1 MATAERDE
9 AKLAAAIAGCL
20 LGTAVG
26 DSMGLPYEELS
37 RQRQQRWFP
46 HIDRQRL
53 AFGKGSISD
62 DTEHACLVAQSLI
75 VSAGDAPAFA
85 RQLARRL
92 QGWLLCLPA
101 GVGSAT
107 LRSIVKLWLGFG
119 WRRSGVFSAGNG
131 PAMRSPIL
139 GVCYGD
145 DLPKLKQL
153 VQISTCMT
161 HSDPKA
167 ERGALAIAIAAYQAR
182 QTQDPS
188 FSLTP
193 DRYYQALQRCF
204 LSNKGDDDRQF
215 LALIERTCHSA
226 AAGES
231 AVTFADDSLGLAKGI
246 SGYIYHTVPVVLQV
260 WLRRPKNY
268 RDAIAEIVALGGD
281 TDTTAA
287 ILGALIGTT
296 VGKAGIPA
304 DWLRDLV
311 AYPRSLTWMETI
323 AGHLAHVCAQGQP
336 QVPIPLPVL
345 PLLLRNLLFL
355 IVVLLHGFR
364 RLLPP
369 Y

>member
-1 MATAERDE
+1 
-9 AKLAAAIAGCL
+9 
-20 LGTAVG
+20 
-26 DSMGLPYEELS
+26 MGLPYEGLS
-37 RQRQQRWFP
+37 RQRQQRWVAR
-46 HIDRQRL
+46 IDRQRL

-62 DTEHACLVAQSLI
+62 DTEHACMVAQSLI
-75 VSAGDAPAFA
+75 VSAGEAPMFA

-101 GVGSAT
+101 GVGFAT

-131 PAMRSPIL
+131 PAMRSPLL

-153 VQISTCMT
+153 VQLSTRMT

-167 ERGALAIAIAAYQAR
+167 ERGALAIAIAAYQVR
-182 QTQDPS
+182 QAKEPS
-188 FSLTP
+188 FSLTA
-193 DRYYQALQRCF
+193 DRYYQALQACF
-204 LSNKGDDDRQF
+204 DPGKVGDREF
-215 LALIERTCHSA
+215 LALIERACRSA

-231 AVTFADDSLGLAKGI
+231 AATFADSLGLSKGI

-260 WLRRPKNY
+260 WLRRPKDY
-268 RDAIAEIVALGGD
+268 WDAIAEIVSLGGD

-296 VGKAGIPA
+296 VSKVGIPS
-304 DWLRDLV
+304 DWLRDLI
-311 AYPRSLTWMETI
+311 AYPRSIVWMEAI
-323 AGHLAHVCAQGQP
+323 AQRLARVCCQGQP
-336 QVPIPLPVL
+336 QSPIPLPVL
-345 PLLLRNLLFL
+345 PLLLRNLVFVF
-355 IVVLLHGFR
+355 VVLFHGFR